1 MKDRAPLG
9 ADLVIPGLA
18 LAFAAY
24 FLVSIA
30 DLAWEAKTNA
40 VLIGVLLIVLAAA
53 QLARIALK
61 VIRGEGNLRA
71 DVLLLRRDVL
81 VRRLGLVGITVVF
94 IATLNWLGVTLGLLL
109 AMFAA
114 LWVSG
119 VRSRAALV
127 WIPLA
132 VAASVYLLFIALLQS
147 DLPHGPLEF
156 VLAKLAP

>member
-30 DLAWEAKTNA
+30 DLAWEAKTNG

>member
-1 MKDRAPLG
+1 VKDRAPLG

-30 DLAWEAKTNA
+30 DLAWEAKTNG
-40 VLIGVLLIVLAAA
+40 VLIGVLLIVLVAA

-71 DVLLLRRDVL
+71 DVLLLPRDVL

-94 IATLNWLGVTLGLLL
+94 IATLHWLGVTLGLLL

-127 WIPLA
+127 WIPLV

>member
-30 DLAWEAKTNA
+30 DLAWEAKTNG

-71 DVLLLRRDVL
+71 DVLLLPRDVL

-147 DLPHGPLEF
+147 DHPHGPLEF

>member
-1 MKDRAPLG
+1 VKDRALLG

-30 DLAWEAKTNA
+30 DLAWEAKTNG
-40 VLIGVLLIVLAAA
+40 VLIGVLLIVLVAA

-71 DVLLLRRDVL
+71 DVLLLPRDVL

-94 IATLNWLGVTLGLLL
+94 IATLHWLGVTLGLLL

-127 WIPLA
+127 WIPLV